1 MQRAADGARGRA
13 RTRNPVQ
20 EYKCP
25 ACGARYNTL
34 QALSLIDPSDGLFHC
49 EACRAVLVDEEPG
62 GGGGGE
68 GARGAR
74 LAEAK
79 ALQVCGV
86 EKNPANPAEPTP
98 AALQVCGGNENPA
111 GHAGP
116 TPVALQACHAMRE
129 AEPKQFAELAGQH
142 VKPCCKGYVAC
153 IGVRKGYVAMLSS
166 T

>member
-79 ALQVCGV
+79 ALQVCG
-86 EKNPANPAEPTP
+86 
-98 AALQVCGGNENPA
+98 GNENPL
-111 GHAGP
+111 GHARP

-153 IGVRKGYVAMLSS
+153 IGVRKGDLAVLSS

>member
-86 EKNPANPAEPTP
+86 EQTLQNRRLQRCRC
-98 AALQVCGGNENPA
+98 AAVMKTLW
-111 GHAGP
+111 
-116 TPVALQACHAMRE
+116 AMRD
-129 AEPKQFAELAGQH
+129 PRL
-142 VKPCCKGYVAC
+142 
-153 IGVRKGYVAMLSS
+153 
-166 T
+166 